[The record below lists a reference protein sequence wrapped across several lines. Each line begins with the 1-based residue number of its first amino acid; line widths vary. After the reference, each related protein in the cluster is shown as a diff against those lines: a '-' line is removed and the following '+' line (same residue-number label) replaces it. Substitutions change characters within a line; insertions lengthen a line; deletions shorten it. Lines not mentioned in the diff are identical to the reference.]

1 MSGISR
7 ARLAEERKS
16 WRKSHPHGFFA
27 RPERNEDGSTNL
39 LKWTCGIPGK
49 AGTDWEG
56 GVYTVTVIFSDDY
69 PLKPPKCAFSPP
81 IFHPNIYPSGTVCLS
96 ILNEDK
102 DWKPSI
108 SLKEILLGIQ
118 ALLNDPNNSDPACE
132 APYHLYRTNKIA
144 YSQKIKAQALKF
156 APKFD

>member
-1 MSGISR
+1 MSIARS
-7 ARLAEERKS
+7 RLAEERKA

-27 RPERNEDGSTNL
+27 RPDRNPDGSTNIL
-39 LKWTCGIPGK
+39 RWVCGIPGRQ
-49 AGTDWEG
+49 GTDWEG
-56 GVYTVTVIFSDDY
+56 GVYNVVVQFTEDY
-69 PLKPPKCAFSPP
+69 PMKPPKCQFEPP

-96 ILNEDK
+96 ILSEDK

-118 ALLNDPNNSDPACE
+118 ALLNEPNNNDPANE
-132 APYHLYRTNKIA
+132 APYQLYRTNRKA
-144 YSQKIKAQALKF
+144 YAERIKAQALKF